1 MSEPQFWIDK
11 MNAGETRQQVA
22 YDIINSPEHRS
33 QEVNYFYQTLL
44 NRPLD
49 TTTDPMANVWINQ
62 LLNGTSEAAVVQGIM
77 DSTEYQSTHTDN
89 TRFVQDLY
97 FDVLGR
103 QASSAEVNT
112 VVGMLTSGATRDF
125 VESSVINSMESAT
138 RQVDGFYGAFFHRV
152 PDSLENVWEQ
162 QLLGGTSAGQV
173 EANMLADSIGLEFIN
188 DANATVK

>member
-1 MSEPQFWIDK
+1 
-11 MNAGETRQQVA
+11 
-22 YDIINSPEHRS
+22 
-33 QEVNYFYQTLL
+33 
-44 NRPLD
+44 
-49 TTTDPMANVWINQ
+49 
-62 LLNGTSEAAVVQGIM
+62 M

-89 TRFVQDLY
+89 TSFVQDLY

-138 RQVDGFYGAFFHRV
+138 RQVGGFYGAFFHRV

-173 EANMLADSIGLEFIN
+173 EANMLADSVGLEFIN